1 MDRANNFLEHEMAAG
16 RLRRH
21 EPRFLLLSAYS
32 AVIGV
37 ATEPEIMRA
46 MGVEPNLRS
55 LAEARSELTSFLSTG
70 CELTCGVSKGPRSG
84 AGILELSR

>member
-55 LAEARSELTSFLSTG
+55 LAEARSELTSFLRAALVPSD
-70 CELTCGVSKGPRSG
+70 
-84 AGILELSR
+84 